1 MNLIEICN
9 EIKEK
14 RDEKKECR
22 YQIES
27 DLSPRSKN
35 QIRNVTSVEFYV
47 FIDQPVNRS
56 VMKLLLF
63 YESNP
68 LNVP

>member
-1 MNLIEICN
+1 MRLKK
-9 EIKEK
+9 KEMK
-14 RDEKKECR
+14 KKECR

-63 YESNP
+63 YESNS
-68 LNVP
+68 LKVP